1 MEKAKMLLKQYF
13 GYDDFRSAQVKPIES
28 ILKGQDTLTIMP
40 TGGGKSIC
48 FQIPSLILQGVT
60 VVISPLI
67 SLMKDQV
74 DGLNS
79 SGIPSTYINSSLDP
93 LEIEERIFYAKNGQ
107 YKLIYVAPERLE
119 NESFCEALKH
129 IDITLVAIDEA
140 HCVSQWGHDFRPSY
154 KKIPSFLRKLEK
166 RPILAAFTAT
176 ATDKVREDMINI
188 LRLEEPDIFIS
199 GFDREN
205 LNLKVLRGENK
216 LDYVINYASE
226 KINTTGIIYTAT
238 RREAETVYINLKK
251 KNIKAALYHAGL
263 SDSDREKAQEDF
275 SYDNVDVIVA
285 TNAFGMGI
293 DKSNVRYVIHYNMPK
308 NIEAYYQEIGRAGRD
323 GEASECI
330 LLFSPKD
337 IQTQKYFIDM
347 RELNPVKKAQEYNN
361 LRAMVDY
368 TYTSMCLRKYILEYF
383 GEENIKDSCNNCS
396 VCNDDRETIDMTIEA
411 QKIFSCVYRMKE
423 RYGTNVIAE
432 VLKGS
437 TNAKILNLGL
447 DKLSTY
453 GIVKNYTKKEL
464 VDIINKLIADD
475 YMITTDDEFPVVKLR
490 PKAVPVLRSEEKVFL
505 KVNKKPESKK
515 GKVDNTLFEALRLL
529 RKDIALNEKIP
540 PYLVFA
546 DASLKE
552 MTEYMP
558 ITKEDFLN
566 IKGVGQ
572 SKYNKYGEVFIEEI
586 KKYIKENNITKE
598 VAVENEEAYATE
610 KIKSHIITYNIYKE
624 GKTIKEISKERELTE
639 VTIEE
644 HLFKCKT
651 EGLDVNLD
659 DFIQKEYEDL
669 IIETIKNVGAE
680 KLKPIKELL
689 PKEVTY
695 LSIKSV
701 LIKYNSDL

>member
-1 MEKAKMLLKQYF
+1 
-13 GYDDFRSAQVKPIES
+13 
-28 ILKGQDTLTIMP
+28 
-40 TGGGKSIC
+40 
-48 FQIPSLILQGVT
+48 
-60 VVISPLI
+60 
-67 SLMKDQV
+67 
-74 DGLNS
+74 
-79 SGIPSTYINSSLDP
+79 
-93 LEIEERIFYAKNGQ
+93 
-107 YKLIYVAPERLE
+107 
-119 NESFCEALKH
+119 
-129 IDITLVAIDEA
+129 
-140 HCVSQWGHDFRPSY
+140 
-154 KKIPSFLRKLEK
+154 
-166 RPILAAFTAT
+166 
-176 ATDKVREDMINI
+176 
-188 LRLEEPDIFIS
+188 
-199 GFDREN
+199 
-205 LNLKVLRGENK
+205 
-216 LDYVINYASE
+216 
-226 KINTTGIIYTAT
+226 
-238 RREAETVYINLKK
+238 
-251 KNIKAALYHAGL
+251 
-263 SDSDREKAQEDF
+263 
-275 SYDNVDVIVA
+275 
-285 TNAFGMGI
+285 MGI

-490 PKAVPVLRSEEKVFL
+490 PKAVPVLRSEEQVFL

-598 VAVENEEAYATE
+598 VATDNEEAYAAE
-610 KIKSHIITYNIYKE
+610 KIKSHIITYNMYKE
-624 GKTIKEISKERELTE
+624 GKTIKEISKDRELTE

>member
-1 MEKAKMLLKQYF
+1 
-13 GYDDFRSAQVKPIES
+13 
-28 ILKGQDTLTIMP
+28 
-40 TGGGKSIC
+40 
-48 FQIPSLILQGVT
+48 
-60 VVISPLI
+60 
-67 SLMKDQV
+67 
-74 DGLNS
+74 
-79 SGIPSTYINSSLDP
+79 
-93 LEIEERIFYAKNGQ
+93 
-107 YKLIYVAPERLE
+107 
-119 NESFCEALKH
+119 
-129 IDITLVAIDEA
+129 
-140 HCVSQWGHDFRPSY
+140 
-154 KKIPSFLRKLEK
+154 
-166 RPILAAFTAT
+166 LAAFTAT

-216 LDYVINYASE
+216 LDYVVDYVSE
-226 KINTTGIIYTAT
+226 KINTTGIVYAAT

-251 KNIKAALYHAGL
+251 RNIKAALYHAGL

-361 LRAMVDY
+361 LRTMVDY

-490 PKAVPVLRSEEKVFL
+490 QKAVPVLRSEEKVFL
-505 KVNKKPESKK
+505 KINKKPESKK

-558 ITKEDFLN
+558 VTKEDFLN

-598 VAVENEEAYATE
+598 VAMDNEKVDSTE
-610 KIKSHIITYNIYKE
+610 KIKSHIITYNMYKE
-624 GKTIKEISKERELTE
+624 GKTIKEVSKERELTE

-659 DFIQKEYEDL
+659 DFIQKEYEEL

-680 KLKPIKELL
+680 KFKPIKELL

-701 LIKYNSDL
+701 LLKYNSDL